1 MEARYSSTLDAN
13 DLIYQFNA
21 SRDYNPA
28 PHLGKIITPLFA
40 INSAD
45 DEVNPPKLNI
55 MENEIKKV
63 LKGRYISLPIT
74 DKTSGNGTHKSGG
87 LGQLFTRIAKPYR

>member
-1 MEARYSSTLDAN
+1 MYRLGSSPLQFHKNAPTIAAADWMLQEMEARYSSTLDAN
-13 DLIYQFNA
+13 DLIYQFDA

-45 DEVNPPKLNI
+45 DEVNPPELNI
-55 MENEIKKV
+55 MENKIKKV
-63 LKGRYISLPIT
+63 
-74 DKTSGNGTHKSGG
+74 
-87 LGQLFTRIAKPYR
+87 